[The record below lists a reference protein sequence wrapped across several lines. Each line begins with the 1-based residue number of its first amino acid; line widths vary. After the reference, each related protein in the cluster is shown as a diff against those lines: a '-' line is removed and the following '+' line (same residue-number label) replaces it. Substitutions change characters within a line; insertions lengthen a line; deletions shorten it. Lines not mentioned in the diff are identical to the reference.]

1 LLSRFWVLAY
11 PLLIME
17 RLLAPSGGLF
27 IGMAAAITY
36 AFVALTVT
44 TLDRFRPGS
53 TSKDDTQNE
62 LKILLF
68 ALSLVGLSLAAGGVT
83 DLVATIAGGFKG
95 GVDAIKH
102 ILAPIVVG
110 AGVLAAMLL
119 AFLPRTNS
127 ATARGPEALALLT
140 VGLYF
145 GGSAIFGGYE
155 FINGLVMSA
164 AWAETSAGLALVIV
178 HGAIGVLAITRL
190 GALAG
195 WTAPVRPPPQY
206 PPQGGG
212 YPPQGGGYPPQGG
225 GYPPQGGGYP
235 PQGGGY
241 PPQGGG
247 YPPQGGGYP
256 PQGGGYPPR

>member
-1 LLSRFWVLAY
+1 
-11 PLLIME
+11 ME
-17 RLLAPSGGLF
+17 RLLNFAPGLA
-27 IGMAAAITY
+27 IGTSVAIGY
-36 AFVALTVT
+36 AFFALLLIA
-44 TLDRFRPGS
+44 LDRFRPGS
-53 TSKDDTQNE
+53 TSKDDPQSE

-68 ALSLVGLSLAAGGVT
+68 ALALIGLALGAGGVT
-83 DLVATIAGGFKG
+83 DLAAVILGGFQG
-95 GVDAIKH
+95 GVDAIKAV
-102 ILAPIVVG
+102 LAPIVVG
-110 AGVLAAMLL
+110 AGTLAAMLL
-119 AFLPRTNS
+119 VFLPRTN
-127 ATARGPEALALLT
+127 AQAARGPEALALVT

-145 GGSAIFGGYE
+145 AGSAIFGGYG
-155 FINGLVMSA
+155 FVNGLVMSA
-164 AWAETSAGLALVIV
+164 PWRDTAGGLAVLVV
-178 HGAIGVLAITRL
+178 HGAIGFIALDRL

-195 WTAPVRPPPQY
+195 WTRPVRSPPPPPY
-206 PPQGGG
+206 PPPG